1 MGLMRPAGLAAF
13 DRRKEEATGIYSY
26 EQRHSIRLDTA
37 YERGF
42 RAKKRAWAFFEAQA
56 PSYRTAATY
65 WVMSA
70 KREETRRRRLAKLIE
85 DSAEGR
91 RVPPLT
97 PPTKKK
103 SPTGLPIDP
112 GRPSEGRSL

>member
-1 MGLMRPAGLAAF
+1 MHPSGLEAF
-13 DRRKEEATGIYSY
+13 DRRKEETTGIYSY
-26 EQRHSIRLDTA
+26 EQRHSVKFDAA
-37 YERGF
+37 YEREL
-42 RAKKRAWAFFEAQA
+42 RANKKACDFLEDQA

-85 DSAEGR
+85 DSALGR

-97 PPTKKK
+97 PPPRKK
-103 SPTGLPIDP
+103 
-112 GRPSEGRSL
+112 